1 MAYYK
6 VLIELWCD
14 FDPRKSDLKEIVGR
28 AAPRE
33 GAICTLQEVIR
44 IVHRPQDIDNVGAR
58 AYFGGENGDADES
71 QG

>member
-14 FDPRKSDLKEIVGR
+14 FDPRKSDLKEIVGH

-71 QG
+71 PG